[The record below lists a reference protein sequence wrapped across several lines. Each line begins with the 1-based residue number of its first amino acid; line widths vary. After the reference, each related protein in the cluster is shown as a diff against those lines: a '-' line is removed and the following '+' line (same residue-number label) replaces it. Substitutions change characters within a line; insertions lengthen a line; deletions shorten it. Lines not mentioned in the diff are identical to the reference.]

1 MQRRTCR
8 PIVLKRVERRLA
20 VSIERHYLSI
30 DHRFIG
36 HRRQRL
42 HDAGIPYV
50 EVVVVSGAEL
60 HLASVLHSQGAVA
73 VELNLVL
80 DVRPFRQLLGAQQE
94 HRFDETHETSLRFS
108 LA

>member
-30 DHRFIG
+30 DHSFIG

-42 HDAGIPYV
+42 HHAGIPYV
-50 EVVVVSGAEL
+50 EVVVVLGAEL
-60 HLASVLHSQGAVA
+60 DLAPALHCQGAVA
-73 VELNLVL
+73 VELISYWRSGPSGNFS
-80 DVRPFRQLLGAQQE
+80 VRSRSIGSMKRTRPV
-94 HRFDETHETSLRFS
+94 
-108 LA
+108 